1 MAQALVQLH
10 APVPLRGRIIGV
22 FTMSSLGLR
31 FFSGVSVGLL
41 GGVVGIHLSLTLAA
55 VSLLAV
61 VATLWLTLNNSR
73 ARTAAVR

>member
-1 MAQALVQLH
+1 MPWHRRWCSYMRRCA
-10 APVPLRGRIIGV
+10 LRGRIIGV

-31 FFSGVSVGLL
+31 FFSGMSVGLL

-61 VATLWLTLNNSR
+61 VATRL
-73 ARTAAVR
+73 ADPQ